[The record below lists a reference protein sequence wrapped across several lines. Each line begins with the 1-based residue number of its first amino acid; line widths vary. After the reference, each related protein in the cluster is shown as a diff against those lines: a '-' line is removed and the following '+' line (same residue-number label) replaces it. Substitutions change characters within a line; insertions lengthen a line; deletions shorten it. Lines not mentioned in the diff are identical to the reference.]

1 MKTGITQIIHAG
13 TTPEFLKVAA
23 DAGYDTVELAMR
35 SAGDLTVNTTEAEL
49 RGFVELAKQL
59 GVEIV
64 SLAHLH
70 CTGNLLDFGSK
81 RDESLQQTRIGL
93 KAAATMGLRT
103 TLHTLGRPSQTL
115 YYDDAYRNGVQSL
128 KELAEDCDR
137 LNVDIAI
144 EFVWSGF
151 LFSPL
156 EMKHFI
162 EEVGSP
168 RIGFYFDPG
177 NMAVFQPP
185 QHWVRILGKHTK
197 MVHLKDWQGNALNG
211 GWTALLQGAVNF
223 PVVMKELRATG
234 YDGPLIS
241 EVDASLAPFAD
252 TEKAIRQI
260 IKL

>member
-1 MKTGITQIIHAG
+1 MKTGITQIIYPG
-13 TTPEFLKVAA
+13 PTPAFLQAA
-23 DAGYDTVELAMR
+23 AEAGYETVELAMR
-35 SAGDLTVNTTEAEL
+35 PTGDLTVNTTEAEL
-49 RGFVELAKQL
+49 QAIVSEAQRVGVEL
-59 GVEIV
+59 V

-81 RDESLQQTRIGL
+81 REESLEQTRAGL
-93 KAAATMGLRT
+93 RAARAMGLHT

-115 YYDDAYRNGVQSL
+115 YYDDAYRNGVESL
-128 KELAEDCDR
+128 KLLAEDCEKLD
-137 LNVDIAI
+137 VDIAI

-156 EMKHFI
+156 EMKQFI
-162 EEVGSP
+162 EEIGSP

-185 QHWVRILGKHTK
+185 QHWVRILGTHTK

-211 GWTALLQGAVNF
+211 GWTPLLQGAVNF

-241 EVDASLAPFAD
+241 EVDESLAPIAD